1 MDIIKDLNEKEGLMF
16 THRLLLFVFLFNVL
30 IIVIG
35 VSFIVSIGKTLQ
47 SDEMQRPNLSVTGE
61 GKLFVRPDIARF
73 TATVVTDGAHV
84 GDAQNQNSHMSGA
97 AIDFLKKQGVQ
108 DKDIKTITYSVEPQ
122 YQYDNR
128 PPLCSF
134 THPSVVPCP
143 VNTPPRI
150 VSYEV
155 RNSVEIKVRDLNK
168 IDDLLQGVVS
178 AGANEVGSVTFT
190 VEDEKAAMAN
200 ARRQAIED
208 AQAKA
213 VVLARDL
220 GVRIKKIVGF
230 SESGGGPI
238 YYGRA
243 LEAQVSG
250 EGTPPVQPGE
260 QEIRSNVTITY
271 EFR

>member
-1 MDIIKDLNEKEGLMF
+1 MGIIKDLNEKEGHMF
-16 THRLLLFVFLFNVL
+16 THRLLLFVSLLNVL

-35 VSFIVSIGKTLQ
+35 VSFIVFIGKTLQ
-47 SDEMQRPNLSVTGE
+47 GNEMQRSNVSVIGE

-73 TATVVTDGAHV
+73 TATVITDGAHV

-97 AIDFLKKQGVQ
+97 VIDFLKKQGVQ

-128 PPLCSF
+128 PPCSIVLQ
-134 THPSVVPCP
+134 SLIPCIP
-143 VNTPPRI
+143 VSRPPRI
-150 VSYEV
+150 VSYRV
-155 RNSVEIKVRDLNK
+155 RNSVEIKVHDLNK
-168 IDDLLQGVVS
+168 VDGLLAGIVS
-178 AGANEVGSVTFT
+178 AGANEVGSVTFM
-190 VEDEKAAMAN
+190 VEDEKAAMVN

-238 YYGRA
+238 YYDRA
-243 LEAQVSG
+243 LGAQVFG